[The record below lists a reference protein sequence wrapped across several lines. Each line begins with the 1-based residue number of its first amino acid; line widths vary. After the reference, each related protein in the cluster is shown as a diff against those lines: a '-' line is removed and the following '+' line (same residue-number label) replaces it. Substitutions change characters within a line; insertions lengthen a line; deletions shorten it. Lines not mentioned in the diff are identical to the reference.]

1 MFFSFGIKDLIDILL
16 VAVLLYS
23 AYRLMKES
31 RSLNLFF
38 GVLLFIIFWLFV
50 SQIVEMRL
58 LGTLL
63 DRIVS
68 VGAIALLILFQDEIR
83 KFFYSIGTHERVRS
97 VARFFSGEQKQTHTR
112 EDIMPIVMAC
122 LSMSKQKVGALII
135 MQRSLPLTDF
145 VRSGEYIDARI
156 SQRLIENIFF
166 KNSPLHDGGM
176 IISHKRITAAGCIL
190 PVSHD
195 LSLPKELGLRHRA
208 AMGISQETD
217 ALAIVV
223 SEETGNISI
232 AFRGSF
238 QLRVTAEDLERILTE
253 DSF

>member
-16 VAVLLYS
+16 VAVLLYY

-31 RSLNLFF
+31 RSLNIFF
-38 GVLLFIIFWLFV
+38 GVLIFIVFWLFI
-50 SQIVEMRL
+50 SQILEMRL

-97 VARFFSGEQKQTHTR
+97 VVRFFSGEQKQTHTR
-112 EDIMPIVMAC
+112 EDIMPIVMSC
-122 LSMSKQKVGALII
+122 LSMSKQRVGALIV

-145 VRSGEYIDARI
+145 VRSGELVDARI

-238 QLRVTAEDLERILTE
+238 QLRVSAEDLERILTE

>member
-16 VAVLLYS
+16 VAVLLYY

-31 RSLNLFF
+31 RSLNIFF
-38 GVLLFIIFWLFV
+38 GVLIFIVFWLFV
-50 SQIVEMRL
+50 SQVLEMRL

-97 VARFFSGEQKQTHTR
+97 AVRFFSGEQKQTHTR

-145 VRSGEYIDARI
+145 VRSGELVDARI

-238 QLRVTAEDLERILTE
+238 QLHVSAEDLERILTE

>member
-1 MFFSFGIKDLIDILL
+1 MFLTFGIKDAIDILL
-16 VAVLLYS
+16 VAMLLYYS
-23 AYRLMKES
+23 YRLMKES
-31 RSLNLFF
+31 RSLNIFF
-38 GVLLFIIFWLFV
+38 GVLIFIVFWLFV
-50 SQIVEMRL
+50 SQILEMRL

-68 VGAIALLILFQDEIR
+68 VGAIALIILFQEEIR
-83 KFFYSIGTHERVRS
+83 KFFFTIGTHQRVRAA
-97 VARFFSGEQKQTHTR
+97 VRFFSGEEKQTHTR

-135 MQRSLPLTDF
+135 MQRSLPLNDF
-145 VRSGEYIDARI
+145 MRSGEQLDARI

-166 KNSPLHDGGM
+166 KNSPLHDGAM
-176 IISHKRITAAGCIL
+176 IIAHKRVAAAGCVL
-190 PVSHD
+190 PVTHD
-195 LSLPKELGLRHRA
+195 MNIPKELGLRHRA

-232 AFRGSF
+232 AFRGAF
-238 QLRVTAEDLERILTE
+238 QLRISAEDLERILTE